1 MRVAPEMERQLAR
14 PVMRSGLGAEALSRI
29 GWASDARG
37 TEVASKVAKTFA
49 PTPCKPTSMVD
60 RFGSRSL
67 VTARR

>member
-37 TEVASKVAKTFA
+37 TEVASK
-49 PTPCKPTSMVD
+49 
-60 RFGSRSL
+60 
-67 VTARR
+67 AR